1 MRRLIVAPIAALVLS
16 LLSVSGCGSDT
27 SIAPTQVSV
36 AGTWNL
42 STINGLPLPFTI
54 QAANPKIEY
63 LNEQL
68 IVSTSGT
75 FTQTYSAR
83 YTTNGVVST
92 QAFADAGTY
101 VLNGTAATFRF
112 NSDGSSGTGTVSGS
126 TLTVA
131 EGGYSQVYTK
141 Q

>member
-1 MRRLIVAPIAALVLS
+1 MRRLIVTSIAALVLS
-16 LLSVSGCGSDT
+16 LSISGCSTDT

-42 STINGLPLPFTI
+42 STINGSPLPFTL

-68 IVSTSGT
+68 IISASGT
-75 FTQTYSAR
+75 FTQTVNAR
-83 YTTNGVVST
+83 YTNNGVVST

-112 NSDGSSGTGTVSGS
+112 NSDGSSGTGTVNGN

-131 EGGYSQVYTK
+131 QGGFSQVYTK